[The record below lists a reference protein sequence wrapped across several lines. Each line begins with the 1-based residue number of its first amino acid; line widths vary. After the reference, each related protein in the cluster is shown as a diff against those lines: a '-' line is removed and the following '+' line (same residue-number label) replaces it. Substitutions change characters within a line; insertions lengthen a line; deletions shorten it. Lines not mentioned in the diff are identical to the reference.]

1 MVCTYKMAKSLSL
14 NKSMTIKVEGR
25 KSKDKSLLVKVER
38 QETIAKVERQET
50 ISKESNQLQYINIK
64 AKQKQ

>member
-1 MVCTYKMAKSLSL
+1 
-14 NKSMTIKVEGR
+14 MTIIVEGR
-25 KSKDKSLLVKVER
+25 KSKDKRLLVKVER
-38 QETIAKVERQET
+38 QKTIAKVERQET

>member
-1 MVCTYKMAKSLSL
+1 
-14 NKSMTIKVEGR
+14 MTIKVEGR
-25 KSKDKSLLVKVER
+25 KSKDKKLL
-38 QETIAKVERQET
+38 AKVERQKT

>member
-1 MVCTYKMAKSLSL
+1 
-14 NKSMTIKVEGR
+14 MTIKVEGR
-25 KSKDKSLLVKVER
+25 KSKDKSLLVIVER
-38 QETIAKVERQET
+38 QKTIAKVERQKT

>member
-1 MVCTYKMAKSLSL
+1 MVCTYKMARSLSL

-25 KSKDKSLLVKVER
+25 KSKDKRLLVKVER
-38 QETIAKVERQET
+38 QKT